1 MTRTLLC
8 IVALLVGAST
18 WAGDI
23 DRYKYFMEEG
33 IFDIGVSNQVANDI
47 VAQGI
52 ASNDPEIVDT
62 TIRALRELAMFLASD
77 FLSPPGQLPERSFA
91 EVSGLKKFLIAH
103 WRRNHRESGYNTA
116 EMSGRELENF
126 RATVEAKEGGRD
138 SMSSEE
144 YWRAFGEA
152 RSPWP
157 AIPKILCVFWPRDDE
172 VHGIV
177 WENHEKD
184 LSPNLASQTLR
195 LLNVGKFMTP
205 QADEFRKEVLRSSL
219 TSQDETAHVNVTF
232 AAKGLAL
239 SRPPEALPLLISVA
253 KAFGASRGEVMIVI
267 AAYDDE
273 QLAALTE
280 ELRPLVEGYESW
292 RPMGADAEA
301 RERLK
306 EVLGFGG
313 ETITR
318 SEGSEI
324 YEYTVKFKYFME
336 EGVYLREVSNRAA
349 NDMVAEGIAS
359 GDPLIEELTLWALG
373 GLAQHVAG
381 DQPSRFGRLPSRTFS
396 EVRGLKEF
404 LIAEWREWHRKTGRN
419 ADEANRRAAD
429 RWGQLPRDADDQ
441 QLPIGIEEYREALTS
456 GTSSWVLIPQIL
468 CVFWPGDQEVLELLW
483 EMRDKDLSPD
493 TPRKVLDLLILGAF
507 ATPEADQYRI
517 ETLRLALSEV
527 NESETPKVAL
537 AAAGLALSRA
547 PHALPL
553 LIRCGEMYPL
563 ARPHILVAIAE
574 FPDEDLTARAGEL
587 TRFLGLTKLAARPMG
602 IEVEAYERL
611 QGLVSAEMPR

>member
-23 DRYKYFMEEG
+23 DRYRYFMEEG
-33 IFDIGVSNQVANDI
+33 ILDVGVSNQVANDI

-62 TIRALRELAMFLASD
+62 TIRSLRKFAMFLAHD

-91 EVSGLKKFLIAH
+91 EVSGLKEFLIAH
-103 WRRNHRESGYNTA
+103 WRRNHKESGYNTHQ
-116 EMSGRELENF
+116 MSSRELENF
-126 RATVEAKEGGRD
+126 HATVEAKEGGRD

-144 YWRAFGEA
+144 YWQALLEA
-152 RSPWP
+152 WSPWP
-157 AIPKILCVFWPRDDE
+157 ATPQILCVFWPRDDD
-172 VHGIV
+172 VHRIV

-184 LSPNLASQTLR
+184 LSPNLASQTLG
-195 LLNVGKFMTP
+195 LLNVGKFTTP
-205 QADEFRKEVLRSSL
+205 RADAFREEVLRSSL
-219 TSQDETAHVNVTF
+219 TSQVETAHVNATF

-253 KAFGASRGEVMIVI
+253 KAFGASRGELMIVI

-273 QLAALTE
+273 QLAAHTE

-313 ETITR
+313 ETSTR
-318 SEGSEI
+318 REGAGT

-336 EGVYLREVSNRAA
+336 EGVYLQEVSNRAA

-373 GLAQHVAG
+373 GLAQYIAG
-381 DQPSRFGRLPSRTFS
+381 DQPSRFGKLPSRTFS
-396 EVRGLKEF
+396 EISGLKKF
-404 LIAEWREWHRKTGRN
+404 LIAEWRGWHGKTGRN
-419 ADEANRRAAD
+419 ADEANRRAMD
-429 RWGQLPRDADDQ
+429 RWGQLPWDADGQ
-441 QLPIGIEEYREALTS
+441 QLPIDIEEYREALTS
-456 GTSSWVLIPQIL
+456 GSSSWVLIPKIL

-507 ATPEADQYRI
+507 ATPEADEYRI

-527 NESETPKVAL
+527 HESDTSKVAP
-537 AAAGLALSRA
+537 AAVGLALSRA
-547 PHALPL
+547 THALPL

-563 ARPHILVAIAE
+563 ARPHILVALAE

-587 TRFLGLTKLAARPMG
+587 TRLLELTKFAARPMG
-602 IEVEAYERL
+602 AEVEAYERL
-611 QGLVSAEMPR
+611 QGLVSMEVPR